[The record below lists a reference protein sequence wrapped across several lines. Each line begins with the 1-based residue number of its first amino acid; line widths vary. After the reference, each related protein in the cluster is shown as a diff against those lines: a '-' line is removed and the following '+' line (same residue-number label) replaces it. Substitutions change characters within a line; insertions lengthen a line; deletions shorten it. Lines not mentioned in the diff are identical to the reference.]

1 MRYQE
6 KRAMRLEMAEKIS
19 NLPDEYVRTLLDRAT
34 GAKDMYDMM
43 CGQQPAPAAQEA
55 GR

>member
-1 MRYQE
+1 MSDQE

-43 CGQQPAPAAQEA
+43 CGLQPAPAAQEA

>member
-1 MRYQE
+1 MSDQE

-19 NLPDEYVRTLLDRAT
+19 KQPEEYVGTLLDRAT
-34 GAKDMYDMM
+34 GAEDMYDMM

>member
-1 MRYQE
+1 MSDQE

-34 GAKDMYDMM
+34 CAKDMYDMM
-43 CGQQPAPAAQEA
+43 CVQQPAPAAQEA